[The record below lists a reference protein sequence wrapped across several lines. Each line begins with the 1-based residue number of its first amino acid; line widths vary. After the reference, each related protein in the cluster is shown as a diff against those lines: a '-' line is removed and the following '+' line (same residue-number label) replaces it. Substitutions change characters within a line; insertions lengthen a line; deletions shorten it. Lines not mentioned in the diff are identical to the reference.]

1 MKVLRILSLH
11 IALFFVTAG
20 ISAAKQQPPPGGPT
34 GPTGATG
41 PTGPA
46 GKTGATGP
54 TGPRGNSGAT
64 GASGANGNTGATGPS
79 GSNGAPGPTGTTG
92 ATGSTGATGGTG
104 ITGATGPSG
113 SNGATG
119 PIGTTGSTGAT
130 GATGAGSTGA
140 TGATGATGES
150 GAGSI
155 IPFASGTPVT
165 LTTTLGAFTNQL
177 GLIGFGNS
185 SSVLPSG
192 PFIDLRGGP
201 GINTNFA
208 FSVPRDGTLTSIAAY
223 FSLTSAESLVGTTV
237 TVTAQL
243 YSSSTPDNFFLPVP
257 GAAVTLT
264 PALTGVVATGTTSN
278 GITTGLSIPV
288 TAQTRYL
295 MVFSITSTGVSLTNT
310 VPGYASGG
318 ITIE

>member
-1 MKVLRILSLH
+1 MKVARIFSLFV
-11 IALFFVTAG
+11 ALFFVTAG

-46 GKTGATGP
+46 GKPGTTGP
-54 TGPRGNSGAT
+54 TGPRGNPGPSGAT
-64 GASGANGNTGATGPS
+64 GATGTTGSTGAS
-79 GSNGAPGPTGTTG
+79 GSNGANGGTGPTG
-92 ATGSTGATGGTG
+92 ATGSTGS
-104 ITGATGPSG
+104 TGATG
-113 SNGATG
+113 
-119 PIGTTGSTGAT
+119 ITGSTGAT
-130 GATGAGSTGA
+130 GSTGSTGATGSTGTTGAGSTGA
-140 TGATGATGES
+140 TGVTGPTGEA

-165 LTTTLGAFTNQL
+165 LTTTLGGLVGQV

-185 SSVLPSG
+185 GSATPSG
-192 PFIDLRGGP
+192 PFIDLTGGP

-223 FSLTSAESLVGTTV
+223 FSLTTAESLVGTTV

-243 YSSSTPDNFFLPVP
+243 YSSSTPDNTFTPVP
-257 GAAVTLT
+257 GAAVTLF
-264 PALTGVVATGTTSN
+264 PPLTGVVAIGTTSN
-278 GITTGLSIPV
+278 GIITGLSIPV

-295 MVFSITSTGVSLTNT
+295 VVFSVTSAGISLINT

-318 ITIE
+318 MTIN